1 MDKFMKLLITM
12 LLAAFLTAFS
22 MVSLAADGKIPNGKI
37 MTYYEDGSKKA
48 DKQYKNGVPIG
59 FWESWHKDGSPHTI
73 INFLGDT
80 GQIEKIEARYPS
92 GALLF
97 KGSAQI
103 KESLKEK
110 QEKYSTIKFGKGC
123 KAIASKFNDGSQ
135 WYSNYELELYSFYED
150 GTCEQAVLDNMHR
163 LIAQMYMRIYDITT
177 GNVYDFPWNE
187 MWGTVPSF
195 IKKRGDDSK

>member
-22 MVSLAADGKIPNGKI
+22 MVSLADDGKIPNGKI

-92 GALLF
+92 GALMY
-97 KGSAQI
+97 KGVASIRSRKEENKDTMIYFGECSARA
-103 KESLKEK
+103 
-110 QEKYSTIKFGKGC
+110 TMKGNGD
-123 KAIASKFNDGSQ
+123 K
-135 WYSNYELELYSFYED
+135 WYNKYELKFSSFYED
-150 GTCEQAVLDNMHR
+150 GSCEKTAKDSIYRAITQLYIRLD
-163 LIAQMYMRIYDITT
+163 DVTT
-177 GNVYDFPWNE
+177 GETYDFPWNKL
-187 MWGTVPSF
+187 WGTVPSHLR
-195 IKKRGDDSK
+195 KK